1 MDRETPLA
9 CIHGED
15 AELAVVEVADDVAT
29 IRLDDG
35 PVVFD
40 LAELRAALEVGERA
54 A

>member
-15 AELAVVEVADDVAT
+15 AELAVVEVTEDVAT

-35 PVVFD
+35 PVIFD
-40 LAELRAALEVGERA
+40 LVELRAALDREPSRQ
-54 A
+54 